1 MKTVNSVQTEQV
13 RSPQTYHVTEIVKEL
28 NTDVKSG
35 LNLQKVSEN
44 QKKFGLNEI
53 KTTKKVPFFVYFSRQ
68 LKEPMIIILFVAA
81 IVSFIPLIIHIV
93 RGESI
98 DSAD

>member
-1 MKTVNSVQTEQV
+1 MKTLNNIETEQV
-13 RSPQTYHVTEIVKEL
+13 RNPQTYHVTEIVKEL
-28 NTDVKSG
+28 NTDAKSG
-35 LNLQKVSEN
+35 LDLHKISEN

-53 KTTKKVPFFVYFSRQ
+53 KTAKKVPFFVYFFRQ
-68 LKEPMIIILFVAA
+68 FKEPMIIILLVAA

-93 RGESI
+93 RGESV

>member
-13 RSPQTYHVTEIVKEL
+13 KSPQTYHVTEIVKEL

-35 LNLQKVSEN
+35 LNFQKVSEN

-53 KTTKKVPFFVYFSRQ
+53 K
-68 LKEPMIIILFVAA
+68 
-81 IVSFIPLIIHIV
+81 
-93 RGESI
+93 
-98 DSAD
+98 

>member
-13 RSPQTYHVTEIVKEL
+13 KSPQTYHVTEIVKEL

-35 LNLQKVSEN
+35 LNFQKVSEN

-53 KTTKKVPFFVYFSRQ
+53 KTAKKVPFFVYF
-68 LKEPMIIILFVAA
+68 F
-81 IVSFIPLIIHIV
+81 FFF
-93 RGESI
+93 
-98 DSAD
+98 

>member
-13 RSPQTYHVTEIVKEL
+13 KSPQTYHVTEIVKEL
-28 NTDVKSG
+28 NTDVKSV

-93 RGESI
+93 LG
-98 DSAD
+98 

>member
-13 RSPQTYHVTEIVKEL
+13 KSPQTYHVTEIVKEL

-53 KTTKKVPFFVYFSRQ
+53 KTTKKVPFFVYFFRQ
-68 LKEPMIIILFVAA
+68 FKEPMIIILLVAA